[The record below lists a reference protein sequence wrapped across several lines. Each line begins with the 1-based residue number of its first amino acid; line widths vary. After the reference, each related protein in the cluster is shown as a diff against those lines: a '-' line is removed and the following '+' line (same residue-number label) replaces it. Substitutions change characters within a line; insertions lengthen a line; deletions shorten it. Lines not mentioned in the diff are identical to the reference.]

1 MIIPSAP
8 RARFIACIALA
19 LASALPLAAQAADPA
34 ALQAFPDFL
43 NVRSEFLSA
52 VVTAPAAT
60 ALNFRTAFRDTPAG
74 RIRVSVERQGQSF
87 YVLFLRERDGA
98 YPYAGRGNIII
109 KRSAVTNFIQQI
121 KWILS
126 DDGLSW
132 VSLTPRNEQTL
143 VDYVVGGSLVRSALV
158 VRNLLYSFFMQ
169 PFRFL
174 HDVTRSG
181 LDWRLS
187 LGPEAPAS
195 QAAFAEALGSPT
207 GPAAGPAAA
216 LARAAINFTTIDAYL
231 SAIGASS
238 VLPEEEKT
246 PIAAQQS
253 QFADERESG
262 PYRASA
268 WSAERGL
275 SLGASSAV
283 MLSRMAERAVFIGF
297 VDSVDGRYPYKLVL
311 VPYSQLRGGYAIA
324 AYDAEAKR
332 FMNWGDFVRSRP
344 EASIRLF
351 RLPAP
356 R

>member
-1 MIIPSAP
+1 MIRPSAQ
-8 RARFIACIALA
+8 RARYIACIALA
-19 LASALPLAAQAADPA
+19 FASALPLAAQAADPA

-87 YVLFLRERDGA
+87 YVLFLGERDGA
-98 YPYAGRGNIII
+98 YPYAGRGNIIV
-109 KRSAVTNFIQQI
+109 KRSATNNFIQQI

-143 VDYVVGGSLVRSALV
+143 VDYVVGGSLVRSGLV
-158 VRNLLYSFFMQ
+158 VRNLLYYFFMQ
-169 PFRFL
+169 PFRYL
-174 HDVTRSG
+174 HDMTRSG
-181 LDWRLS
+181 LDWRLT

-195 QAAFAEALGSPT
+195 QAALAKGLGSPT
-207 GPAAGPAAA
+207 GPAAA
-216 LARAAINFTTIDAYL
+216 LAKAAVNFAAIDAYL

-238 VLPEEEKT
+238 ILPEEEKV
-246 PIAAQQS
+246 PVAAQQS
-253 QFADERESG
+253 QFTDERESG
-262 PYRASA
+262 PYRTSA

-275 SLGASSAV
+275 PLGAASAV
-283 MLSRMAERAVFIGF
+283 MLSRMAEGAAFIGF
-297 VDSVDGRYPYKLVL
+297 VDSVDGRYPYKLIL
-311 VPYSQLRGGYAIA
+311 VPYSQEGVGFAIA